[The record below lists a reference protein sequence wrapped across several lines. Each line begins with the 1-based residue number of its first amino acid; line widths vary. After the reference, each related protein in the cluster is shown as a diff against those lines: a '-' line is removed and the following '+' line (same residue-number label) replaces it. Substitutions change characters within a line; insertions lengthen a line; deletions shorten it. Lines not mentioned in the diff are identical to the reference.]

1 MFRSIHSLLT
11 NRRTAKYHDVDGNGR
26 YESLGYDTNR
36 DGTSEYLKA
45 DSNRDGIYDGNW
57 ITVQPATTFTPYG
70 AAVKTALDMWMT
82 GVNNRMVAIW
92 LT

>member
-36 DGTSEYLKA
+36 DGTSEYVKA
-45 DSNRDGIYDGNW
+45 DTSHR
-57 ITVQPATTFTPYG
+57 TAPPSRPPTP
-70 AAVKTALDMWMT
+70 T
-82 GVNNRMVAIW
+82 
-92 LT
+92 